1 MKIDDCDYILKIQDV
16 TAEINNITIIKKLDL
31 KIKPGETHIIMGP
44 NGSGKSTLSKLITG
58 HPLCRLIKGI
68 ITFND
73 IDITRMSPNERS
85 QLGIFLGFQ
94 YPLELNGVNNI
105 DFLRSIYNFKRKYF
119 NLEPIDPLSFIQI
132 VKSKLELIKMDS
144 KFLERNVNEGF
155 SGGEKKKNEI
165 LQMMILDPKL
175 IILDE
180 IDSGLDI
187 DALKL
192 IANTINIKKTKKNS
206 FLIITHYKR
215 LLDYIKPDV
224 VHIMINGNIVE
235 TGSINLV
242 EKLEN
247 KGYNQV
253 YL

>member
-1 MKIDDCDYILKIQDV
+1 MKICECNYILKIHDV
-16 TAEINNITIIKKLDL
+16 TAEINNTIIIKKLNL
-31 KIKPGETHIIMGP
+31 TIKPGETHIIMGP

-58 HPLCRLIKGI
+58 HPLCRLIRGI

-73 IDITRMSPNERS
+73 INISNMSPNERS
-85 QLGIFLGFQ
+85 QAGIFLGFQ
-94 YPLELNGVNNI
+94 YPIELNGVNNI
-105 DFLRSIYNFKRKYF
+105 DFLRSIYNSRRKYL
-119 NLEPIDPLSFIQI
+119 NLESVDPLSFIEI
-132 VKSKLELIKMDS
+132 IKPKLELINMNL

-192 IANTINIKKTKKNS
+192 IANTINSNKTKQNS

-215 LLDYIKPDV
+215 LLDYIKPDFI
-224 VHIMINGNIVE
+224 HIMINGNILE
-235 TGSINLV
+235 TGGINLV